1 MHQQDELKR
10 LHESSTVSIEETSNS
25 IFTVVVDGATYTLDL
40 DKNPVLGKGAFARS
54 YRLRDPETQDPTDI
68 VLKMP
73 HDRGK
78 GFLMHEEY
86 KELPASERAGYR
98 VLEAAGG
105 TCLLSNYGGLDLN
118 KLFSM
123 DPEMGGMRQ
132 RSLNVFSQKIETVNI
147 FLQMLNR
154 VGALHADN
162 IFHMDLHFGNVVYHR
177 QNDELRLIDFG
188 VSKKVM
194 L

>member
-1 MHQQDELKR
+1 MHKQDELKG
-10 LHESSTVSIEETSNS
+10 LHESSAVSLEETSDTT
-25 IFTVVVDGATYTLDL
+25 FTVVVDGATYTLDL
-40 DKNPVLGKGAFARS
+40 DKDPVLGKGAFARS
-54 YRLRDPETQDPTDI
+54 YRLRDPETQEPTDI

-86 KELPASERAGYR
+86 KELPESERGGYR
-98 VLEAAGG
+98 VLEAPGG

-123 DPEMGGMRQ
+123 GPKMGGMRQ
-132 RSLNVFSQKIETVNI
+132 RALNVFAQKIETVNI

-154 VGALHADN
+154 V
-162 IFHMDLHFGNVVYHR
+162 
-177 QNDELRLIDFG
+177 
-188 VSKKVM
+188 
-194 L
+194 